1 MTERAPVDNILNLT
15 RPVGGEYLEDDTS
28 QMGSTV
34 CGGGEHT
41 RKTLTVILQAVG
53 IVVIC
58 VIIVMCASALTL
70 SSRLERAGWVV
81 YYRTGCR
88 YCDMQQDILK
98 SRFHKFIESDW
109 DGNIV
114 AGYTNSPPIS
124 PLDPAITGFPFWLN
138 TLTGEALTGTQDVD
152 SLKLMLKY

>member
-1 MTERAPVDNILNLT
+1 VDNILNFT
-15 RPVGGEYLEDDTS
+15 RPLEGGYLEDDTS
-28 QMGSTV
+28 QMGGTV
-34 CGGGEHT
+34 CGGGGHT
-41 RKTLTVILQAVG
+41 GKALSVVLQAVG

-58 VIIVMCASALTL
+58 VIIVMCATAFTL
-70 SSRLERAGWVV
+70 SNRLERAGWVV

-88 YCDMQQDILK
+88 YCDMQQNILK
-98 SRFHKFIESDW
+98 SKFRKFIESDW
-109 DGNIV
+109 GGNIV

-138 TLTGEALTGTQDVD
+138 THTGEALAGVQGVD